1 MEENM
6 EEIQAKQ
13 DLLNNEIITKNY
25 DKNAFINFC
34 LSKKEN
40 GDDLNNWTLEEL
52 KEIVS
57 EFVST
62 QNEVQVEAQPEEQ
75 NQNYQNYQ
83 EPNPQQEIPHPEDQQ
98 QQEQE
103 IKKEDIEKME
113 KFNAEDSK
121 SFKERVF
128 TCKKLEKTD
137 LSDKKIIITVKNPKE
152 KDGGVFGKNYVLYEV
167 HTDPFNW
174 TVYRR
179 FSDFDNLRKLIAKH
193 FPSFYVPPLP
203 NKKIGNRRFEKDFI
217 IKRMKFLNLFINNLV
232 QSESFKCS
240 EILTSFLSYEDRGKF
255 DSKFKE
261 YSTQQPS
268 AYVEEYKTLDGKVT
282 ISHDEGNEK
291 YFTNINKYFRLQ
303 GQILDRLNFSLKQ
316 FYNNMCMVAESLKD
330 VQKNF
335 EIMHVLNTRVLM
347 KQTITKTYEEMS
359 CFFKNYM
366 KILIKQTDMV
376 KNHMKDFFKFV
387 NLEGKAYT
395 ELIERREELK
405 AKYNSEKQ
413 RVNAKK
419 EKLYATGDIT
429 KFELGTN
436 EKGIDRDRL
445 IHDKPYAFEYMCQ
458 NDTGNLQKIYNQLGY
473 ANKMN
478 MRELKKLI
486 KDYCVRYVENVKKF
500 DEEFYPSINDLIG
513 TWSNMQTFVM
523 SANMPKAPAPPK

>member
-1 MEENM
+1 MEENT

-13 DLLNNEIITKNY
+13 TLLQTEIIDKNY
-25 DKNAFINFC
+25 DKTAFINFC

-40 GDDLNNWTLEEL
+40 GDDLNNWTLDEL

-57 EFVST
+57 EFVNS
-62 QNEVQVEAQPEEQ
+62 QNEAQHEAQPEYNIEV
-75 NQNYQNYQ
+75 
-83 EPNPQQEIPHPEDQQ
+83 EKETNPQSAQQ
-98 QQEQE
+98 GDGQQQE

-121 SFKERVF
+121 NFKEKVVA
-128 TCKKLEKTD
+128 CKKLEKSE

-174 TVYRR
+174 VVYRR

-203 NKKIGNRRFEKDFI
+203 GKKIGNRRFEKDFI

-261 YSTQQPS
+261 YTTQQPS

-316 FYNNMCMVAESLKD
+316 FFNNMCLVAESLKD

-347 KQTITKTYEEMS
+347 KQTITKSYEELS

-366 KILIKQTDMV
+366 KILIKQNDMV
-376 KNHMKDFFKFV
+376 KNHMKDFFSF
-387 NLEGKAYT
+387 
-395 ELIERREELK
+395 
-405 AKYNSEKQ
+405 
-413 RVNAKK
+413 
-419 EKLYATGDIT
+419 
-429 KFELGTN
+429 
-436 EKGIDRDRL
+436 
-445 IHDKPYAFEYMCQ
+445 C
-458 NDTGNLQKIYNQLGY
+458 
-473 ANKMN
+473 
-478 MRELKKLI
+478 
-486 KDYCVRYVENVKKF
+486 KKF
-500 DEEFYPSINDLIG
+500 LVFSIIFSFEFFSSFD
-513 TWSNMQTFVM
+513 
-523 SANMPKAPAPPK
+523 

>member
-13 DLLNNEIITKNY
+13 ALLQTEIIEKNY
-25 DKNAFINFC
+25 DKTAFINFC

-40 GDDLNNWTLEEL
+40 GDDLNNWSLDEL
-52 KEIVS
+52 KEIVN
-57 EFVST
+57 EFINT
-62 QNEVQVEAQPEEQ
+62 QTEVHIEAQPEPQSHNEPTQ
-75 NQNYQNYQ
+75 Q
-83 EPNPQQEIPHPEDQQ
+83 EPQQ
-98 QQEQE
+98 QQDGQD

-121 SFKERVF
+121 NFKEKVL
-128 TCKKLEKTD
+128 TCKKLEKTE
-137 LSDKKIIITVKNPKE
+137 LSDKKLIVTVKNPKE

-167 HTDPFNW
+167 HTEPFNW
-174 TVYRR
+174 VVYRR
-179 FSDFDNLRKLIAKH
+179 FSDFDNLRKLISKH

-232 QSESFKCS
+232 KSESFKCS
-240 EILTSFLSYEDRGKF
+240 EI

-261 YSTQQPS
+261 FMTQQPS

-303 GQILDRLNFSLKQ
+303 GQILDRVNFSLKQ
-316 FYNNMCMVAESLKD
+316 FYNNMCLVAESLKD

-347 KQTITKTYEEMS
+347 KQTITKSYEELS

-366 KILIKQTDMV
+366 KILIKQNDMV
-376 KNHMKDFFKFV
+376 KNHMKDFFKYI

-395 ELIERREELK
+395 ELIERREDLK
-405 AKYNSEKQ
+405 AKYNSENQ
-413 RVNAKK
+413 RVTAKK

-436 EKGIDRDRL
+436 
-445 IHDKPYAFEYMCQ
+445 AFEYICQ
-458 NDTGNLQKIYNQLGY
+458 NDTANLNKIYNQLGY

-478 MRELKKLI
+478 MRELKKII
-486 KDYCVRYVENVKKF
+486 KEYCTRYVDNFKKF
-500 DEEFYPSINDLIG
+500 TEDFYPTINDLIG
-513 TWSNMQTFVM
+513 SWTNIQNFVM
-523 SANMPKAPAPPK
+523 CANLPKTVTGGK

>member
-1 MEENM
+1 MEENT

-13 DLLNNEIITKNY
+13 TLLQTEIIDKNY
-25 DKNAFINFC
+25 DKTAFINFC

-40 GDDLNNWTLEEL
+40 GDDLNNWTLDEL

-57 EFVST
+57 EFVNS
-62 QNEVQVEAQPEEQ
+62 QNEAQHEAQPEYNIEV
-75 NQNYQNYQ
+75 
-83 EPNPQQEIPHPEDQQ
+83 EKETNPQSAQQ
-98 QQEQE
+98 GDGQQQE

-121 SFKERVF
+121 NFKEKVVA
-128 TCKKLEKTD
+128 CKKLEKSE

-174 TVYRR
+174 VVYRR
-179 FSDFDNLRKLIAKH
+179 FSDFDNLRKLIAKQ
-193 FPSFYVPPLP
+193 
-203 NKKIGNRRFEKDFI
+203 RFEKDFI

-261 YSTQQPS
+261 YTTQQPS

-316 FYNNMCMVAESLKD
+316 FFNNMCLVAESLKD

-347 KQTITKTYEEMS
+347 KQTITKSYEELS

-366 KILIKQTDMV
+366 KILIKQNDMV
-376 KNHMKDFFKFV
+376 KNHMKDFFKYI

-405 AKYNSEKQ
+405 AKYNAENQ
-413 RVNAKK
+413 RVTAKK
-419 EKLYATGDIT
+419 EKLYATQDIT
-429 KFELGTN
+429 KFELGNN
-436 EKGIDRDRL
+436 EKDVDRDRL
-445 IHDKPYAFEYMCQ
+445 MHDKPYAFEHMCQ
-458 NDTGNLQKIYNQLGY
+458 NDTANLHKIYNQLGY

-478 MRELKKLI
+478 MRELKKII
-486 KDYCVRYVENVKKF
+486 KEYCVRYVENAKKF
-500 DEEFYPSINDLIG
+500 DEEFYPTINDLIG
-513 TWSNMQTFVM
+513 TWSNMQNFVM
-523 SANMPKAPAPPK
+523 TANMPKAPSTK

>member
-6 EEIQAKQ
+6 EEIQEKQ
-13 DLLNNEIITKNY
+13 NLLQNEIIDKNY
-25 DKNAFINFC
+25 DKSAFINFC

-40 GDDLNNWTLEEL
+40 GDDLNNWSLDEL
-52 KEIVS
+52 KQIVE

-62 QNEVQVEAQPEEQ
+62 QNEVQNTIQIEQVQ
-75 NQNYQNYQ
+75 NQEQV
-83 EPNPQQEIPHPEDQQ
+83 PPSTAGGADGQQ
-98 QQEQE
+98 QE

-121 SFKERVF
+121 NFKERVLN
-128 TCKKLEKTD
+128 CKKLERTE
-137 LSDKKIIITVKNPKE
+137 LSDKKLTITVKNPQE

-174 TVYRR
+174 VVYRR
-179 FSDFDNLRKLIAKH
+179 FSDFDNLRKLISKH

-240 EILTSFLSYEDRGKF
+240 EILISFLSYEDRGKF

-261 YSTQQPS
+261 YTTQQPS

-303 GQILDRLNFSLKQ
+303 SQILDRVNFSLKQ
-316 FYNNMCMVAESLKD
+316 FFNNMLMVIDSLKD

-347 KQTITKTYEEMS
+347 KQTITKSYEELS

-366 KILIKQTDMV
+366 KILIKQNDMV
-376 KNHMKDFFKFV
+376 KNHMKDFFKFI

-395 ELIERREELK
+395 ELIERREGLK
-405 AKYNSEKQ
+405 AKYTSENQ
-413 RVNAKK
+413 RVTAKK
-419 EKLYATGDIT
+419 EKIYATGDIT

-436 EKGIDRDRL
+436 EKGIDRERL
-445 IHDKPYAFEYMCQ
+445 MHDKPYAFEHICQ
-458 NDTGNLQKIYNQLGY
+458 NDTLNLQKIYDQLGY

-478 MRELKKLI
+478 MRELKKI
-486 KDYCVRYVENVKKF
+486 IREYCTRYVDNLKKF
-500 DEEFYPSINDLIG
+500 DEEFYPSINDLVM
-513 TWSNMQTFVM
+513 TWSNMQNFVM
-523 SANMPKAPAPPK
+523 TANLPKPGAPSK

>member
-13 DLLNNEIITKNY
+13 ALLQTEIIEKNY
-25 DKNAFINFC
+25 DKTAFINFC

-40 GDDLNNWTLEEL
+40 GDDLNNWSLDEL
-52 KEIVS
+52 KEIVN
-57 EFVST
+57 EFINT
-62 QNEVQVEAQPEEQ
+62 QTEVHIEAQPEPQSHNEPTQ
-75 NQNYQNYQ
+75 Q
-83 EPNPQQEIPHPEDQQ
+83 EPQQ
-98 QQEQE
+98 QQDGQD

-121 SFKERVF
+121 NFKEKVL
-128 TCKKLEKTD
+128 TCNE
-137 LSDKKIIITVKNPKE
+137 LSDKKLIVTVKNPKE

-167 HTDPFNW
+167 HTEPFNW
-174 TVYRR
+174 VVYRR
-179 FSDFDNLRKLIAKH
+179 FSDFDNLRKLISKH

-232 QSESFKCS
+232 KSESFKCS
-240 EILTSFLSYEDRGKF
+240 EILISFLSYEDRGKF

-261 YSTQQPS
+261 FMTQQPS

-303 GQILDRLNFSLKQ
+303 GQILDRVNFSLKQ
-316 FYNNMCMVAESLKD
+316 FYNNMCLVAESLKD

-347 KQTITKTYEEMS
+347 KQTITKSYEELS

-366 KILIKQTDMV
+366 KILIKQNDMV
-376 KNHMKDFFKFV
+376 KNHMKDFFKYI

-395 ELIERREELK
+395 ELIERREDLK
-405 AKYNSEKQ
+405 AKYNSENQ
-413 RVNAKK
+413 RVTAKK

-436 EKGIDRDRL
+436 EKNVDKDRL
-445 IHDKPYAFEYMCQ
+445 MHDKPYAFEYICQ
-458 NDTGNLQKIYNQLGY
+458 NDTANLNKIYNQLGY

-478 MRELKKLI
+478 MRELKKII
-486 KDYCVRYVENVKKF
+486 KEYCTRYVDNFKKF
-500 DEEFYPSINDLIG
+500 TEDFYPTINDLIG
-513 TWSNMQTFVM
+513 SWTNIQNFVM
-523 SANMPKAPAPPK
+523 CANLPKTVTGGK

>member
-13 DLLNNEIITKNY
+13 ALLQTEIIEKNY
-25 DKNAFINFC
+25 DKTAFINFC

-40 GDDLNNWTLEEL
+40 GDDLNNWSLDEL
-52 KEIVS
+52 KEIVN
-57 EFVST
+57 EFINT
-62 QNEVQVEAQPEEQ
+62 QTEVHIEAQPEPQSHNEPTQ
-75 NQNYQNYQ
+75 Q
-83 EPNPQQEIPHPEDQQ
+83 EPQQ
-98 QQEQE
+98 QQDGQD

-121 SFKERVF
+121 NFKEKVL
-128 TCKKLEKTD
+128 TCKKLEKTE
-137 LSDKKIIITVKNPKE
+137 LSDKKLIVTVKNPKE
-152 KDGGVFGKNYVLYEV
+152 KDG
-167 HTDPFNW
+167 
-174 TVYRR
+174 
-179 FSDFDNLRKLIAKH
+179 KH

-232 QSESFKCS
+232 KSESFKCS
-240 EILTSFLSYEDRGKF
+240 EILISFLSYEDRGKF

-261 YSTQQPS
+261 FMTQQPS

-303 GQILDRLNFSLKQ
+303 GQILDRVNFSLKQ
-316 FYNNMCMVAESLKD
+316 FYNNMCLVAESLKD

-347 KQTITKTYEEMS
+347 KQTITKSYEELS

-366 KILIKQTDMV
+366 KILIKQNDMV
-376 KNHMKDFFKFV
+376 KNHMKDFFKYI

-405 AKYNSEKQ
+405 AKYNSENQ
-413 RVNAKK
+413 RVTAKK

-436 EKGIDRDRL
+436 EKNVDKDRL
-445 IHDKPYAFEYMCQ
+445 MHDKPYAFEYICQ
-458 NDTGNLQKIYNQLGY
+458 NDTANLNKIYNQLGY

-478 MRELKKLI
+478 MRELKKII
-486 KDYCVRYVENVKKF
+486 KEYCTRYVDNFKKF
-500 DEEFYPSINDLIG
+500 TEDFYPTINDLIG
-513 TWSNMQTFVM
+513 SWTNIQNFVM
-523 SANMPKAPAPPK
+523 CANLPKTVTGGK

>member
-13 DLLNNEIITKNY
+13 ALLQTEIIEKNY
-25 DKNAFINFC
+25 DKTAFINFC

-40 GDDLNNWTLEEL
+40 GDDLNNWTLDEL
-52 KEIVS
+52 KEIVN
-57 EFVST
+57 EFINT
-62 QNEVQVEAQPEEQ
+62 QTEVHIETQ
-75 NQNYQNYQ
+75 Q
-83 EPNPQQEIPHPEDQQ
+83 EPQVQNVISQQEPQQQ
-98 QQEQE
+98 QQEGQD

-121 SFKERVF
+121 NFKEKILA
-128 TCKKLEKTD
+128 CKKLEKTE
-137 LSDKKIIITVKNPKE
+137 LSDKKLIVTVKNPKE

-174 TVYRR
+174 VVYRR
-179 FSDFDNLRKLIAKH
+179 FSDFDNLRKLISKH

-232 QSESFKCS
+232 KSESFKCS
-240 EILTSFLSYEDRGKF
+240 EI
-255 DSKFKE
+255 
-261 YSTQQPS
+261 

-303 GQILDRLNFSLKQ
+303 GQILDRVNFSLKQ
-316 FYNNMCMVAESLKD
+316 FYNNMCLVAESLKD

-347 KQTITKTYEEMS
+347 KQTITKSYEELS

-366 KILIKQTDMV
+366 KILIKQNDMV
-376 KNHMKDFFKFV
+376 KNHMKDFFKYI

-395 ELIERREELK
+395 ELIERREDLK
-405 AKYNSEKQ
+405 SKYNSENQ
-413 RVNAKK
+413 RVTAKK
-419 EKLYATGDIT
+419 EKIYATGDIT

-436 EKGIDRDRL
+436 EKNVDRDRL
-445 IHDKPYAFEYMCQ
+445 MHDKPYAFEYICQ
-458 NDTGNLQKIYNQLGY
+458 NDTANLNKIYNQLGY

-478 MRELKKLI
+478 MRELKKII
-486 KDYCVRYVENVKKF
+486 KEYCTRYVDNFKKF
-500 DEEFYPSINDLIG
+500 TEDFYPTINDLIG
-513 TWSNMQTFVM
+513 SWTNIQNFVM
-523 SANMPKAPAPPK
+523 CANLPKTVTGGK